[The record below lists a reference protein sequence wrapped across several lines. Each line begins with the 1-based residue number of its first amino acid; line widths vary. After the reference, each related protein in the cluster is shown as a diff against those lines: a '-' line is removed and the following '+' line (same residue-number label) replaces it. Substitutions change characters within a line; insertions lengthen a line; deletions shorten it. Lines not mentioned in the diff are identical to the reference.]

1 MGDHLKRFC
10 KKQYFSIRKKKNISM
25 LSQGKKIPVEPI
37 KFGAF
42 ELWGICSKASCVSK
56 SEM

>member
-1 MGDHLKRFC
+1 
-10 KKQYFSIRKKKNISM
+10 M

-37 KFGAF
+37 EFGAF

>member
-1 MGDHLKRFC
+1 M
-10 KKQYFSIRKKKNISM
+10 QYFSIRKIEKYINVISR
-25 LSQGKKIPVEPI
+25 KKIPVEPI
-37 KFGAF
+37 EFGAF